1 MKLSEL
7 MRSAATTDPEE
18 AHEVFSEFQDYVE
31 RNRFG
36 LTKLGGPMAK
46 EVRSLL
52 RRLERFSSYLELASA
67 GEPLEDTD
75 T

>member
-36 LTKLGGPMAK
+36 LTKLGGPMPK
-46 EVRSLL
+46 EIRSLL
-52 RRLERFSSYLELASA
+52 RRVERIAHYLELASA
-67 GEPLEDTD
+67 GEPLDTE

>member
-18 AHEVFSEFQDYVE
+18 AREVFSEFQDYVE
-31 RNRFG
+31 RNQLG
-36 LTKLGGPMAK
+36 LTKFGGPMRR
-46 EVRSLL
+46 EVPALL
-52 RRLERFSSYLELASA
+52 RRLERIAHCLELAEA
-67 GEPLEDTD
+67 GEPLDTE